1 MLWFIFLVTTFA
13 FGLAVAK
20 EFFEEEKLF
29 AAFPIGV
36 VFATWAVFL
45 LSMITG
51 FSVITI
57 AVVNLLLIFATYK
70 MGLGKKIKLSRTA
83 LAIALVSLLFFTAV
97 NYLLV
102 FNRDA
107 RGNLLSSVISDLT
120 YHASI
125 ISTFAYDSNFPPVY
139 PYFPSKKLT
148 YHFMFDFF
156 SGVLG
161 KLGLS
166 LALAI
171 QIPNVLI
178 EVSVVMLVYSFALRI
193 TKDKLASAIAV
204 FLTFLNGNFGFI
216 EFFKVFL
223 QIPDE
228 QKIKFLSDMGAY
240 STWLPDKGYVT
251 TNIIGEF
258 TLNQRVFAIGV
269 CIFLIASMLLI
280 SNKKRKWS
288 YIVSGVLTGLLPLFH
303 IYSFMAAFSFS
314 VLYFIFYKDKN
325 FALFF
330 IPALLLLAPQFLYLQ
345 EKNIETMIRFEP
357 GWVARAD
364 PPNWSYINQ
373 NFLEFWGK
381 NFGIYILLSILGVL
395 LVKKEGRVLALFGLF
410 LFAVMNIFI
419 FQPSKQD
426 NRKFM
431 FFIFIAA
438 SILSS
443 IFIVKTARKSKFI
456 GVALSIFLIL
466 IMTIG
471 GIQTIVAWVENYDNI
486 LYYKNEVAACE
497 FIRAN
502 SEESAVFAS
511 NSFRDCINS
520 LGGKKVFLRLDA
532 VALSDLKA
540 HGIDF
545 ESEKLELKKM
555 FMGDCELIKKN
566 GISYLFLDE
575 RNSEPINASFIGG
588 LEKIYGKGEL
598 SIYRVKC

>member
-1 MLWFIFLVTTFA
+1 
-13 FGLAVAK
+13 
-20 EFFEEEKLF
+20 
-29 AAFPIGV
+29 
-36 VFATWAVFL
+36 
-45 LSMITG
+45 
-51 FSVITI
+51 
-57 AVVNLLLIFATYK
+57 
-70 MGLGKKIKLSRTA
+70 
-83 LAIALVSLLFFTAV
+83 V
-97 NYLLV
+97 NYLLI

-107 RGNLLSSVISDLT
+107 KGNLLSSVISDLT

-125 ISTFAYDSNFPPVY
+125 ISTFAYDTNFPPVY

-156 SGVLG
+156 SGILG

-171 QIPNVLI
+171 QIPNILI
-178 EVSVVMLVYSFALRI
+178 EVSVVMLVYSFALRM

-204 FLTFLNGNFGFI
+204 VLTFLNGNFGFI

-269 CIFLIASMLLI
+269 CVFLIASMLLI
-280 SNKKRKWS
+280 SSKKRKWN
-288 YIVSGVLTGLLPLFH
+288 YILSGVLTGLLPLFH
-303 IYSFMAAFSFS
+303 IYSFIAAFGFS
-314 VLYFIFYKDKN
+314 VFYFIFYKDKN

-345 EKNIETMIRFEP
+345 EKSMQTMIKFEP
-357 GWVARAD
+357 GWVDKAD
-364 PPNWSYINQ
+364 PPSWSYINQ

-381 NFGIYILLSILGVL
+381 NFGMYILLSVLGVL
-395 LVKKEGRVLALFGLF
+395 LLKKDGRVLALFGLF
-410 LFAVMNIFI
+410 LFAIMNIFI

-443 IFIVKTARKSKFI
+443 IFIAKAAKKSKFI
-456 GVALSIFLIL
+456 GVAIGVFLIL

-471 GIQTIVAWVENYDNI
+471 GIQTIIAWMENYDNI
-486 LYYKNEVAACE
+486 LYYKSEIAACE
-497 FIRAN
+497 FIRSN
-502 SEESAVFAS
+502 TEESAFFAS

-520 LGGKKVFLRLDA
+520 LGGRKVFLRLDA

-545 ESEKLELKKM
+545 ENEKLELKRM
-555 FMGDCELIKKN
+555 FMGDCELMKKN

-575 RNSEPINASFIGG
+575 RNSEPVNASFIEKLERIYGEGG
-588 LEKIYGKGEL
+588 LSVYK
-598 SIYRVKC
+598 VKC